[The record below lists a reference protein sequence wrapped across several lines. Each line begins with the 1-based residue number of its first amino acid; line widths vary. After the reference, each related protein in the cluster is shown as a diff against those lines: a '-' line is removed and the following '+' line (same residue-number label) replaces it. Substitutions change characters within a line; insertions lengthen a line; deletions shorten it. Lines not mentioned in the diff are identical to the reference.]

1 MTKTRSTRM
10 GACAA
15 LAMATASIASTSIPS
30 IAAAQE
36 RDRVWALDCTLSDDT
51 VEALKKHMN
60 DAAPEKLTGEGHV
73 AFVVIYSFEENGGQQ
88 LTVGGF
94 TGPVICRNTD
104 VVPEIDQVLQTDNT
118 PTTDLRDVANA
129 IILRYGTANIEQR
142 YCYTVGAKQD
152 CFHLR

>member
-1 MTKTRSTRM
+1 
-10 GACAA
+10 
-15 LAMATASIASTSIPS
+15 MATASIASTSIPS

-51 VEALKKHMN
+51 VEALKEHMN
-60 DAAPEKLTGEGHV
+60 DAGLERLTGDRQV
-73 AFVVIYSFEENGGQQ
+73 AFVFIYSFEENGGQQ
-88 LTVGGF
+88 LTAGGF

-129 IILRYGTANIEQR
+129 IILRYGTTNIEQR
-142 YCYTVGAKQD
+142 YCYTVGANQD